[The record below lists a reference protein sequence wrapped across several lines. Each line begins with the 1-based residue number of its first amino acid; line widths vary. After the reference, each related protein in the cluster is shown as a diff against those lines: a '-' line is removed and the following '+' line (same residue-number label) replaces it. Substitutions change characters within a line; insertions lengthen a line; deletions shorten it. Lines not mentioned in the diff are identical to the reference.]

1 MKTTTTINFSAAQII
16 EIKGMMSSFG
26 WSTRDE
32 GTNQITCYVSE
43 DRMKFAR
50 DLSKALDRVETF
62 AIHGEK
68 G

>member
-1 MKTTTTINFSAAQII
+1 MKTTTTINFTASQIT

-32 GTNQITCYVSE
+32 GTNQISCYVSE

-50 DLSKALDRVETF
+50 DLSKALDRVETV
-62 AIHGEK
+62 AIDGGK

>member
-1 MKTTTTINFSAAQII
+1 MKTTTTINFSPAQIQTL
-16 EIKGMMSSFG
+16 KSLVSSYG
-26 WSTRDE
+26 WSTRDP
-32 GTNQITCYVSE
+32 GTSQITTYVS
-43 DRMKFAR
+43 DDSLKFAR